1 MQQYALS
8 FPATDTVIPGACPR
22 LTGMTGNLLLF
33 RFLHC
38 LSPLDGESPLV
49 TFIYQ
54 KVLVIFSEKSVLNK
68 QTRIVISGMH
78 CHSRL

>member
-1 MQQYALS
+1 MLNFFLLYS
-8 FPATDTVIPGACPR
+8 NATGKNVIPGHR
-22 LTGMTGNLLLF
+22 
-33 RFLHC
+33 HC
-38 LSPLDGESPLV
+38 HSPLDGESPLV

-54 KVLVIFSEKSVLNK
+54 KVLVIISEKSVLNK